1 VTDFWQKAL
10 ASDPDPGYIP
20 ACRCGASA
28 PRKGSVVPIQ
38 CSLTSSFIVV
48 KGCAGGA
55 LLLVHLGEV
64 GISCLLDGG
73 Y

>member
-1 VTDFWQKAL
+1 L
-10 ASDPDPGYIP
+10 
-20 ACRCGASA
+20 C
-28 PRKGSVVPIQ
+28 
-38 CSLTSSFIVV
+38 V